1 MSKAA
6 TESKWAARVAA
17 WRESGLSAEKFAA
30 DRGFAGSTLRFWSQ
44 RLPPAVSPAERSSR
58 VAAAGPT
65 PKLELVR
72 VARAPRDATSSV
84 ARFVGPH
91 VVELETLRVRV
102 EPGFDEAALRAIVA
116 ALRGAP

>member
-1 MSKAA
+1 MSKAG

-17 WRESGLSAEKFAA
+17 WRESGQSAAKFAEG
-30 DRGFAGSTLRFWSQ
+30 RGFAGSTLRWWSQ
-44 RLPPAVSPAERSSR
+44 RLPAQVSPVEKCAR
-58 VAAAGPT
+58 VAAERPT

-72 VARAPRDATSSV
+72 VARAAREVAPSV
-84 ARFVGPH
+84 ARLVGSH